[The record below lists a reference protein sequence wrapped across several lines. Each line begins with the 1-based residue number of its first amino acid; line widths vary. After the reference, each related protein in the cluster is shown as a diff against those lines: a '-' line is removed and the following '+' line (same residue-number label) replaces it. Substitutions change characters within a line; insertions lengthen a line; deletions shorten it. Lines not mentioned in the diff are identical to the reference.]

1 MKTRISILAL
11 ILAGMT
17 SCATT
22 EVEKT
27 AFGGLY
33 FTTDNVIEEFEVG
46 ETAHYVIYDDID
58 AGMDNE
64 VIRLTSDTYEKV
76 IETIKNGGELSGDLH
91 PVKNYEAT
99 EYAL

>member
-1 MKTRISILAL
+1 MKTRISIIAI
-11 ILAGMT
+11 ILAVAT

-22 EVEKT
+22 SIENT
-27 AFGGLY
+27 GFNGLY
-33 FTTDNVIEEFEVG
+33 FSTANVIEEFEVG
-46 ETAHYVIYDDID
+46 ETAHYIIYDDAD

-64 VIRLTSDTYEKV
+64 VIRLTSDTYYKV

-91 PVKNYEAT
+91 PVKNNETT